1 MQAKATDD
9 KQNNKPPYWVIAV
22 LVLFGVGV
30 VWLFASGLD
39 LMPYNDQNDTE
50 EVEYTEDQE
59 RAKYIGLEE
68 NEALEKAE
76 GDGVPARVIRRDG
89 EDLPVTMDFMPD
101 RLNFTIEEGVVR
113 DVVRDEDMGG
123 Y

>member
-9 KQNNKPPYWVIAV
+9 KQNTKPPYWVIVV
-22 LVLFGVGV
+22 LVLFGAGV

-50 EVEYTEDQE
+50 ETEEVEGDAEVEY
-59 RAKYIGLEE
+59 IGMSEE
-68 NEALEKAE
+68 EALEQAE
-76 GDGVPARVIRRDG
+76 EDGEVARVVSRDG

-101 RLNFTIEEGVVR
+101 RLNFTIEEGVVV
-113 DVVRDEDMGG
+113 DVVRDDEMGE
-123 Y
+123 